1 MKIYYKTLLIILCIS
16 LLPLSAV
23 HGESIKDNTY
33 VVFIQVPTRIWI
45 DQFEFDAGDVYN
57 AYTTKRAQ
65 LTGTWIETE
74 LIDTQFFS
82 LTWFQAYVEKE
93 EEPTTTTTTPETT
106 TTVPGLNQFF
116 SENLVNSQKV
126 VKYDINIWGL
136 ASIFTVPLIA
146 PDGTPLSIGFSLLT
160 GYGAYLG
167 ADSTF
172 FGIASVTGGGGGG
185 GGEPEFGSISP
196 DEGEQEQNLSVEIG
210 GENTTFQDDGPVEIA
225 FIPNNGDLTVSGV
238 NTVDNDTI
246 EFNLAISSDAEI
258 VFRSV
263 TVTYD
268 DGNKFVTGLN
278 VFEVKAKS
286 N

>member
-185 GGEPEFGSISP
+185 GEPAFGSISP
-196 DEGEQEQNLSVEIG
+196 DSGRQESTLTAVEIT
-210 GENTTFQDDGPVEIA
+210 GENTTFQDDGVNSIIFSPDDGLTISNISVQNNTTVRFDLEISA
-225 FIPNNGDLTVSGV
+225 SASTGL
-238 NTVDNDTI
+238 
-246 EFNLAISSDAEI
+246 
-258 VFRSV
+258 RSV
-263 TVTYD
+263 IVTYD
-268 DGNKFVTGLN
+268 SFSKVITGES
-278 VFEVKAKS
+278 VFEITE
-286 N
+286 

>member
-1 MKIYYKTLLIILCIS
+1 MKIYYKTFLIILCIS

-82 LTWFQAYVEKE
+82 LTWFQAFVEKE

-106 TTVPGLNQFF
+106 TTVPGPNQFF
-116 SENLVNSQKV
+116 SENLVNSQQ

-136 ASIFTVPLIA
+136 ASIFTVPFIA
-146 PDGTPLSIGFSLLT
+146 PDGTAISIGFSLLT

-172 FGIASVTGGGGGG
+172 WGIASVTGGGGGG
-185 GGEPEFGSISP
+185 GVPAFGSISP
-196 DEGEQEQNLSVEIG
+196 DSGQKESTLTAVEIT
-210 GENTTFQDDGPVEIA
+210 GENTTFQDDGVNSIIFTPDDGLTISNISVQ
-225 FIPNNGDLTVSGV
+225 NNTTVRFDLV
-238 NTVDNDTI
+238 
-246 EFNLAISSDAEI
+246 ISASASTGL
-258 VFRSV
+258 RSV
-263 TVTYD
+263 IVTYD
-268 DGNKFVTGLN
+268 NFSKVITGES
-278 VFEVKAKS
+278 VFEVTE
-286 N
+286 